1 MSIETAM
8 DNLKR
13 NHFDVSRFETA
24 REAADYIDRQ
34 VDDKTVG
41 IGGSMTVAEL
51 GLYDKLRTHNTVYWH
66 MKEDSDEVRLAA
78 CNAEVYVTSANAIS
92 ESGEIVNIDGH
103 GNRVAG
109 TLMKKQKVYIIV
121 GTNKIVPD
129 YREAMDRARNVAAPL
144 NCRRLERKT
153 PCAVAGKCFDCTSP
167 ERICNALV
175 VFWRKPTW
183 CESMEIVIVDKDLG
197 Y

>member
-1 MSIETAM
+1 MSIETAIV
-8 DNLKR
+8 NLKR

-24 REAADYIDRQ
+24 REAADYIDRK
-34 VDDKTVG
+34 VDARTVG
-41 IGGSMTVAEL
+41 MGGSVTIDEL
-51 GLYDKLRTHNTVYWH
+51 GLYDKLKTHNTVYWH
-66 MKEDSDEVRLAA
+66 MKEETEEAMLDG
-78 CNAEVYVTSANAIS
+78 CNADVYITSANAIS
-92 ESGEIVNIDGH
+92 EAGEIINIDGR

-121 GTNKIVPD
+121 GTNKISAD
-129 YREAMDRARNVAAPL
+129 FREAMDRARNVAAPL
-144 NCRRLERKT
+144 NCRRLEKKT

-183 CESMEIVIVDKDLG
+183 CESMEVVIVDKELG